1 MIENS
6 SDTGWRDDDAP
17 LLAALAEAVAAEE
30 PVPPEVVAAAKAAY
44 TWRTVDAE
52 LAALTYDSLAETE
65 LSAQVRSALTS
76 ERSLSFEIGD
86 LCLDVDVTG
95 DRLLGQLTNP
105 RPARV
110 TVETPAGPASVVSAG
125 ESGFFSTQRPAAGL
139 IRLRVDV
146 AGAAPLVTPWIR
158 L

>member
-6 SDTGWRDDDAP
+6 RDTGWWDDDAR
-17 LLAALAEAVAAEE
+17 LVAALAEAVAAEE
-30 PVPPEVVAAAKAAY
+30 PVPPEVVGAAKAAY

-65 LSAQVRSALTS
+65 VAARVRSVLTS
-76 ERSLSFEIGD
+76 DRSLSFEIDD
-86 LCLDVDVTG
+86 LSLDVDVTG
-95 DRLLGQLTNP
+95 DRLVGQLTDP
-105 RPARV
+105 RPAQV
-110 TVETPAGPASVVSAG
+110 TVETPAGPASAVSAG

-146 AGAAPLVTPWIR
+146 PGAAPLVTPWIR